1 MQENYEVYLRVIILF
16 VINFSPKMINSKK
29 Q

>member
-1 MQENYEVYLRVIILF
+1 MQENYEVYLGVSILF